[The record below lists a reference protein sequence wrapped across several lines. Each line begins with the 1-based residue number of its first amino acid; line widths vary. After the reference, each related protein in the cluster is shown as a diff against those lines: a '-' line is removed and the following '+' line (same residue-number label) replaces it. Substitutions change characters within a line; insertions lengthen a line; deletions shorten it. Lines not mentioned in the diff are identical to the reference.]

1 MAEKRTICVIGPRSA
16 GKSSLLQTFVDCVE
30 LGGHGYSEQ
39 HNVRIQSI
47 AKDEFAEKGG
57 VSRMFGGQ
65 SGDYRVYRDM
75 FFTKPEATDRT
86 IEFFFRISI
95 GAGSNNS
102 ILTRVVDSAGED
114 AVPVSYGMTERQ
126 KIKENI
132 DKLKAELLLADAAI
146 IVVELVDLGS
156 ATFQGPLKSL
166 IAELVAE
173 GDNPK
178 RIVVAFTQFERLFV
192 NAGRDAFAIACQ
204 PAVARNVI
212 MEALDQS
219 TWKGDLRSF
228 AKLPGRSVYFT
239 VVSSFGF
246 VKGSGIPN
254 FDPHWTGDLAMELLG
269 KPKNIG
275 TYWRPFL
282 TADPFVCAATGEPSK
297 YTFTF
302 ETLYPEERKSTA
314 RPSANGPRPAAAA
327 PAADATGRG
336 TQPDSPIGGLGS
348 EVFNWLNRRRND
360 PEDN

>member
-1 MAEKRTICVIGPRSA
+1 MAEKCTICVIGPLSS
-16 GKSSLLQTFVDCVE
+16 GKSALLQTFVDCVE
-30 LGGHGYSEQ
+30 QGGHGYSER

-47 AKDEFAEKGG
+47 AKDEFAGKGG

-65 SGDYRVYRDM
+65 SGDYHDYRNN
-75 FFTKPEATDRT
+75 FFNKPVATEDT

-95 GAGSNNS
+95 DAGSNNS
-102 ILTRVVDSAGED
+102 VLTRIVDSAGED
-114 AVPVSYGMTERQ
+114 AVPVSYGTSERQ
-126 KIKENI
+126 QIKTSI
-132 DKLKAELLLADAAI
+132 DKLKTELSQADAAI

-166 IAELVAE
+166 ISELVAE
-173 GDNPK
+173 SDNPK

-192 NAGRDAFAIACQ
+192 NTGRDAFQIACQ
-204 PAVARNVI
+204 PAVTRNVI
-212 MEALDQS
+212 LEALDQS

-228 AKLPGRSVYFT
+228 SKLPGRSVYFT

-246 VKGSGIPN
+246 AKGSGIPN

-269 KPKNIG
+269 KPKNIP

-302 ETLYPEERKSTA
+302 ETLYPEERKPAA
-314 RPSANGPRPAAAA
+314 RPSANGPRPEPSTFKTQDPAA
-327 PAADATGRG
+327 P
-336 TQPDSPIGGLGS
+336 SEMPIGGRSRELL
-348 EVFNWLNRRRND
+348 NWFNRRRD
-360 PEDN
+360 DEGDN

>member
-1 MAEKRTICVIGPRSA
+1 MAEKCTICVVGPKSA
-16 GKSSLLQTFVDCVE
+16 GKSSLLQTFVDCVG
-30 LGGHGYSEQ
+30 LGGHGYSER

-65 SGDYRVYRDM
+65 SGDYRIYRKP
-75 FFTKPEATDRT
+75 FFTKQEQTENT

-95 GAGSNNS
+95 DTGSNNS

-114 AVPVSYGMTERQ
+114 AVPATYGMVERQ
-126 KIKENI
+126 EVRESI
-132 DKLKAELLLADAAI
+132 DKLKAELSLADAAI

-166 IAELVAE
+166 ISELVAE

-212 MEALDQS
+212 VEALDQS

-228 AKLPGRSVYFT
+228 SKLPGRSVHFT

-246 VKGSGIPN
+246 AKESGIPN
-254 FDPHWTGDLAMELLG
+254 FDPHWTEGLEMQLLG
-269 KPKNIG
+269 KPNNII

-302 ETLYPEERKSTA
+302 ETLYPEERESAA
-314 RPSANGPRPAAAA
+314 RPSANGPRPGPSTFKTPDPAA
-327 PAADATGRG
+327 PPEIPTGALSR
-336 TQPDSPIGGLGS
+336 DVL
-348 EVFNWLNRRRND
+348 NWFNRRRND
-360 PEDN
+360 EGDS